1 MGYMEDW
8 EIDQLPEGTNFESG
22 KTVGLFIVNIFVMVM
37 NLFLLFGM
45 ALVTLIVWA
54 IGEEE
59 MDTIREHLPSYD
71 QTVLSFAIYQV
82 FTLIPFIISIGF
94 QYLNFYLITLES
106 PDEMKW
112 YLTKKRRGM
121 RILNGLLAFTTF
133 ALALIG
139 LLYYGQ

>member
-1 MGYMEDW
+1 M
-8 EIDQLPEGTNFESG
+8 
-22 KTVGLFIVNIFVMVM
+22 NIFVMVM

-54 IGEEE
+54 IGDEE
-59 MDTIREHLPSYD
+59 METIREHLPSYD

-82 FTLIPFIISIGF
+82 FTLIPFVISIGF

-139 LLYYGQ
+139 LLYYG